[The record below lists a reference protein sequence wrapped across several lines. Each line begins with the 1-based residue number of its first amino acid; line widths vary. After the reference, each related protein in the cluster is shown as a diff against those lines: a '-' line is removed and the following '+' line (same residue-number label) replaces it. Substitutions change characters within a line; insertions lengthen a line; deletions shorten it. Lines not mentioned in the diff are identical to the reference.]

1 MKKTQTNKPF
11 QRNNKT
17 KNKATTTTRQHTHNK
32 RTCGSMF
39 PCNLECLI
47 FFESNLCDIQL
58 HDFEVLQNTMHL
70 RPRDLFKND
79 TIFVSASSK

>member
-1 MKKTQTNKPF
+1 
-11 QRNNKT
+11 
-17 KNKATTTTRQHTHNK
+17 
-32 RTCGSMF
+32 MF

-58 HDFEVLQNTMHL
+58 HDFEVLQNTIHL